1 MPLIDLFPEY
11 GVRELA
17 RLTGLSH
24 GTISRVKRGLAA
36 DRQTMQTLYSVTGKC
51 LCCDG
56 IANLSPTV
64 QPEPAPAMGA
74 EWMRREAVARLER
87 QWPGPAKLIVVAIPG
102 PTEADLLAHAL
113 AMPKIAALREAA
125 TDAREVYR
133 NCRHSLDADAAM
145 NRLDTAIAAL
155 KGGA

>member
-64 QPEPAPAMGA
+64 QPEPAPAD
-74 EWMRREAVARLER
+74 
-87 QWPGPAKLIVVAIPG
+87 PVV
-102 PTEADLLAHAL
+102 
-113 AMPKIAALREAA
+113 KAALLII
-125 TDAREVYR
+125 
-133 NCRHSLDADAAM
+133 SLTESD
-145 NRLDTAIAAL
+145 R
-155 KGGA
+155 KSVV